1 MAKPTN
7 PAVLLAWGDDL
18 LLIEESVDAL
28 ARALAGSGEGA
39 PDRIRLKAEGRGSGN
54 GSVVLSELAQR
65 LATGGLFGGGTLVV
79 VAGAGRF
86 AQTKELRAGV
96 AAALANIAPGNAVAL
111 VDQRARRALANIAP
125 GNAVALVDQRARRPN
140 LRGEHP
146 EGPGELGGMV
156 LDVGGAV
163 VGCVSPGPGELA
175 PWISARAKVAGR
187 EIAGDAAREIAERLG
202 AEVREPDLDRSGV
215 RMTAAVELEKLMLA
229 VPSGAISVRDVDALV
244 ADRGI
249 GSLFAFADAIVAR
262 NGPLTAKHL
271 GRAIAEPGPMVV
283 ATLHRKFRELAQIHG
298 AVIED
303 GQPIGQVAREIGI
316 HEYPAKKLAEAA
328 RRWSGRQIADAI
340 TALVELDAISKGGG
354 ERAWGPALTSW
365 SAARIG

>member
-28 ARALAGSGEGA
+28 SKALAGSGEGA

-111 VDQRARRALANIAP
+111 VDQRARR
-125 GNAVALVDQRARRPN
+125 PN

-163 VGCVSPGPGELA
+163 VGCISPGPGELA
-175 PWISARAKVAGR
+175 PWISARVKVTGR

-215 RMTAAVELEKLMLA
+215 RMTAAVELEKLMLT

-283 ATLHRKFRELAQIHG
+283 ATLHRKFRDLAQIHG

-303 GQPIGQVAREIGI
+303 GQPVGQVAREIGI
-316 HEYPAKKLAEAA
+316 HEHPAKKLAEAA

-354 ERAWGPALTSW
+354 KRAWGPALTSW